1 MAGTLHKAS
10 LLISLPHCTVLLTHH
25 FPASNS
31 SLPSSSSPEEPL
43 GGLLN
48 ESITDGEEEASPS
61 LLSSGNYPPE
71 LDESLTEHRAACPTT
86 DRGVGSHL
94 HFFSNSGMAS
104 ARGVRSALLCGGW
117 QVLCPGV
124 VKW

>member
-25 FPASNS
+25 FPASDS

-48 ESITDGEEEASPS
+48 ESITDGEEEASP
-61 LLSSGNYPPE
+61 LLSSVNYAPQS
-71 LDESLTEHRAACPTT
+71 DESLTEHRAACPTA
-86 DRGVGSHL
+86 DRGVGSRL

>member
-25 FPASNS
+25 FPASDS

-48 ESITDGEEEASPS
+48 ESITDGEEEASP
-61 LLSSGNYPPE
+61 LLSSVNYAPQS
-71 LDESLTEHRAACPTT
+71 DESLTEHRAACPTA
-86 DRGVGSHL
+86 DRGCGFTPPFLLQLRHGLSQGS
-94 HFFSNSGMAS
+94 
-104 ARGVRSALLCGGW
+104 
-117 QVLCPGV
+117 
-124 VKW
+124 